1 MSKNRKELSLK
12 EKVQLVKESSR
23 QSQRK
28 LAEKFGIRK
37 TQVWKTNKERGGG
50 ERAIK
55 SKEKNNKYRKK
66 SKCKLLLHLLL

>member
-12 EKVQLVKESSR
+12 EKVQLIKESSR

-37 TQVWKTNKERGGG
+37 TQVWKNQQRKRGG

-55 SKEKNNKYRKK
+55 SKEKNKKYRKK
-66 SKCKLLLHLLL
+66 I